1 MKTLTFLSPAV
12 FVIWFVSLFFSR
24 TRELNWSIFPVC
36 CRLTRMTKL
45 AQNVDWLAVCW
56 SAWLSI
62 FVIRGDVIIETFHRP
77 EELFVC
83 RNSAFFSFS
92 LCWKVNSWETCVN
105 RVLGWWF
112 LTALE
117 STSLPQIVSITRSLA
132 RPTLAGNQKC
142 FSWIFRVQGFGVRF
156 TCCRFHDS
164 LKLKISNKAG
174 S

>member
-1 MKTLTFLSPAV
+1 MSFFLLLCSRSIKCYMLAYEDV
-12 FVIWFVSLFFSR
+12 NISLSCRFCHLIRFAFFFSR

-83 RNSAFFSFS
+83 RNSAFFF
-92 LCWKVNSWETCVN
+92 VFA
-105 RVLGWWF
+105 VLKSQQ
-112 LTALE
+112 L
-117 STSLPQIVSITRSLA
+117 RDMC
-132 RPTLAGNQKC
+132 K
-142 FSWIFRVQGFGVRF
+142 QGFGLVISDGTRVDFIATNCNHHTF
-156 TCCRFHDS
+156 TCS
-164 LKLKISNKAG
+164 TNISRK
-174 S
+174 SKMF